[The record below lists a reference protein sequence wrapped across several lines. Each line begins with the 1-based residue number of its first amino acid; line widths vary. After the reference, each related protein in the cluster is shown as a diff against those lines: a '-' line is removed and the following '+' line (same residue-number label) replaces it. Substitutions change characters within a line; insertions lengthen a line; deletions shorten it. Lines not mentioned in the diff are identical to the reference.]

1 MKINAMKL
9 RILAA
14 ENGLTV
20 QDLSDV
26 SGVSFGTVCK
36 ARAVKD
42 VTERT
47 VVKLA
52 RALQVDASE
61 LISQGER

>member
-9 RILAA
+9 RLLAA

-36 ARAVKD
+36 ARAGKD

-47 VVKLA
+47 IVKLA
-52 RALQVDASE
+52 RALQVDARE
-61 LISQGER
+61 LISQED